1 MPPTLR
7 LWGGLRL
14 PSAFGSDHTAC
25 EHSESIFSA
34 LFICLFRSKVGR
46 ASLAELKECEL
57 VRRRSF
63 FDPEGQVPAD
73 VSRTAFLSDGSAW
86 RQKWQV
92 CSPGGSRCAA
102 KGDVRLIGR

>member
-7 LWGGLRL
+7 LWGGLGHRGLSGGVRL

-73 VSRTAFLSDGSAW
+73 VSRTAFLSDGSA
-86 RQKWQV
+86 
-92 CSPGGSRCAA
+92 
-102 KGDVRLIGR
+102 